1 MSGAGATLS
10 GMAVTTESIP
20 DICERAH
27 AAALRLAGAGTEA
40 KDDALRRAATLLRG
54 RIDEILAANATDVEA
69 GREAGLDP
77 ALLDR
82 LSLDPERVEAMAAGL
97 AAIVALPDPVGE
109 SLDRRTLES
118 GVELEQVRV
127 PIGVVAIVYEARP
140 NVTIDAAALCLKSGN
155 AAVLRGSRSA
165 AASNAV
171 LAGIFAEAVEA
182 AGLPSGSIELVAGG
196 GRGELA
202 ELARQEG
209 LVDLIIPR
217 GGEGL
222 KAALKEVAEVPVLY
236 AAGGNCHVYA
246 HEDAD
251 LAMAARIA
259 VNAKVQR
266 PGVCNSAET
275 LLVHEAIATEL
286 LPLVLA
292 ELSSAGVEIVGDDR
306 TRALAGDTE
315 VGVATEEDWAT
326 EYHAMKIAVGVVDSL
341 EQAIDHINRYGT
353 AHSEAIVTSSGEAG
367 RIFTGGV
374 DAACV
379 YVNASIRFT
388 DGYVFGMG
396 AEIGNSTQKLHA
408 RGPIGLR
415 ELTSTKYILVGT
427 GQIRE

>member
-1 MSGAGATLS
+1 
-10 GMAVTTESIP
+10 MAVTTESIP
-20 DICERAH
+20 GICERAH

-40 KDDALRRAATLLRG
+40 KNDALRRAATLLRG
-54 RIDEILAANATDVEA
+54 RIDEILAANAADVEA
-69 GREAGLDP
+69 GQEAGLDP

-97 AAIVALPDPVGE
+97 EAIVALPDPVGE

-246 HEDAD
+246 HADAD
-251 LAMAARIA
+251 LPMAARIA

-275 LLVHEAIATEL
+275 LLVHEAIAAEL

-353 AHSEAIVTSSGEAG
+353 GHSEAIVTSSEEAG

-388 DGYVFGMG
+388 DGFVFGMG